1 VKGPFYNDDFGDTY
15 GNLYA
20 ITGEG
25 FSYPELRD
33 FADTARNELLR
44 VKDVSKVEIEGDQD
58 QKIYIEASRAK
69 LASMGIDPAFIA
81 QQVASTNVVAPAGVV
96 QAVTERVRVDVT
108 GEFNSVE
115 SIRNMGIRAGDRVFR
130 LGDIAEVKRAVPIRR
145 QRACASRACRPSA
158 WR

>member
-108 GEFNSVE
+108 GEFRSVE
-115 SIRNMGIRAGDRVFR
+115 SIRNMGIRAGD
-130 LGDIAEVKRAVPIRR
+130 
-145 QRACASRACRPSA
+145 ACSA
-158 WR
+158 WATSPR